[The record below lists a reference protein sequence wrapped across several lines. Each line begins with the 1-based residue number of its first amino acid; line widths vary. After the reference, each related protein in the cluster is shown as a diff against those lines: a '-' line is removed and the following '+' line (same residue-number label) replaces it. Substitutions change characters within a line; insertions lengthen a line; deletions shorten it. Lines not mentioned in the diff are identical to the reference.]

1 MKIAFCTC
9 VQLGLS
15 CIQKIHDLG
24 GKFDLFI
31 TLNDDIAKKSGRI
44 YLNDISKKS
53 GTQLLKVN
61 HINDTTVIKTLKKLE
76 IDWLF

>member
-31 TLNDDIAKKSGRI
+31 TLNDDIAKKNQGEFI
-44 YLNDISKKS
+44 
-53 GTQLLKVN
+53 
-61 HINDTTVIKTLKKLE
+61 
-76 IDWLF
+76 

>member
-31 TLNDDIAKKSGRI
+31 TLNDDIAKKKSGRI

-61 HINDTTVIKTLKKLE
+61 HINDTTVIKY
-76 IDWLF
+76 IIQNII